1 MLFVIVLMTFVV
13 IGCKESSSRYSPEE
27 IAHLKECHEI
37 LDEYKDYW
45 TPDEN
50 YTDEQRDSMLL
61 KADPDSL
68 RSFFELFMGWND
80 EDDTDCRH
88 MEFFE

>member
-1 MLFVIVLMTFVV
+1 MFFTLLLMALTAV
-13 IGCKESSSRYSPEE
+13 GCKESSSKYSPEE
-27 IAHLKECHEI
+27 IAHLKVCHEI
-37 LDEYKDYW
+37 LEEYKDHW
-45 TPDEN
+45 KPDEN

-68 RSFFELFMGWND
+68 RAFFELFIEGND
-80 EDDTDCRH
+80 ECDTACRP